1 MSPHRDQPALA
12 ELRAA
17 RSRGQA
23 ESRALAARPQRE
35 LALAREPAQGQ
46 QPQRAAEPVRQ
57 RVAAREQRQERE
69 REQAA
74 GAPLVHSPSRSTA
87 KAAPSRRSRGTASQS
102 YFQRSL
108 SSFLLIEFQP
118 SFSDVL

>member
-46 QPQRAAEPVRQ
+46 Q
-57 RVAAREQRQERE
+57 